1 MKPVLRKT
9 CVVKSNHGF
18 FKIYISQAGQGIF
31 WGNIVL
37 DDRSG
42 SWQAG
47 DDRALQIKSKH
58 FTGDSEQA
66 ALAQCSEWIR
76 EWIDPG
82 AVISEL

>member
-9 CVVKSNHGF
+9 CVVKSRRGF

-37 DDRSG
+37 DDDSG

-47 DDRALQIKSKH
+47 GDAALQMKSKH
-58 FTGDSEQA
+58 FTGDSEKA
-66 ALAQCSEWIR
+66 ALEQCSDWIR
-76 EWIDPG
+76 QRIDPR